1 MIADGLTKPLG
12 SITFKKFVKCLGLIT
27 ETEEDENQDVIR

>member
-12 SITFKKFVKCLGLIT
+12 PIEFKEFVKCLGLPT
-27 ETEEDENQDVIR
+27 EAEAAERAEQK

>member
-12 SITFKKFVKCLGLIT
+12 LIAFKEFVKCLGFMTQI
-27 ETEEDENQDVIR
+27 EADQN